1 MNTLRIN
8 PILAA
13 DSYKLSHYPVY
24 PSNVTGMFS
33 YIEPR
38 ASASI
43 TVVPFG
49 LQMWVKKMLANPITK
64 MDIDEAEAFAAAH
77 GEPFNRKGWEIVVD
91 RYNGF
96 MPLTIRA
103 VPEGTPVPSLNAIV
117 TVECTDPDLFWLT
130 SYIETSLLRAI
141 WYPTTIATNDARTY
155 QMIKRFVETTADDLS
170 GLPFMLHD
178 FGGRGVTCG
187 EQAEIGG
194 AAHLVHFMG
203 SDTIEGI
210 RAANFYYN
218 TPMAAFSVPAME
230 HSVQCSYGPSA
241 EGQKEYLS
249 TAIAKL
255 AKPGGIVSIVLDGY
269 DVYRETETLCS
280 LKDQIIES
288 GARIVIRPDSG
299 DPLEVI
305 PRLLGTLARSFGV
318 TENSKGYKVINNV
331 GLLQGDGIDYDSIY
345 TILADITNRG
355 YSTSNIVFGSGGALL
370 QKVNR
375 DTFKFAMKASAILQ
389 DNKWTP
395 IFKDPVTDP
404 GKKSKAGRV
413 TLLRS
418 KLTGEYLTGNLEGGF
433 NSEWEDAMV
442 LVYDKGQLFNET
454 TLDEI
459 RARALNKE

>member
-178 FGGRGVTCG
+178 FGGRDVTCG

-230 HSVQCSYGPSA
+230 HSVQ
-241 EGQKEYLS
+241 
-249 TAIAKL
+249 
-255 AKPGGIVSIVLDGY
+255 
-269 DVYRETETLCS
+269 
-280 LKDQIIES
+280 
-288 GARIVIRPDSG
+288 
-299 DPLEVI
+299 
-305 PRLLGTLARSFGV
+305 
-318 TENSKGYKVINNV
+318 
-331 GLLQGDGIDYDSIY
+331 
-345 TILADITNRG
+345 
-355 YSTSNIVFGSGGALL
+355 
-370 QKVNR
+370 
-375 DTFKFAMKASAILQ
+375 
-389 DNKWTP
+389 
-395 IFKDPVTDP
+395 
-404 GKKSKAGRV
+404 
-413 TLLRS
+413 
-418 KLTGEYLTGNLEGGF
+418 
-433 NSEWEDAMV
+433 
-442 LVYDKGQLFNET
+442 
-454 TLDEI
+454 
-459 RARALNKE
+459 

>member
-1 MNTLRIN
+1 M
-8 PILAA
+8 
-13 DSYKLSHYPVY
+13 
-24 PSNVTGMFS
+24 
-33 YIEPR
+33 
-38 ASASI
+38 
-43 TVVPFG
+43 
-49 LQMWVKKMLANPITK
+49 
-64 MDIDEAEAFAAAH
+64 
-77 GEPFNRKGWEIVVD
+77 
-91 RYNGF
+91 
-96 MPLTIRA
+96 
-103 VPEGTPVPSLNAIV
+103 
-117 TVECTDPDLFWLT
+117 
-130 SYIETSLLRAI
+130 
-141 WYPTTIATNDARTY
+141 
-155 QMIKRFVETTADDLS
+155 
-170 GLPFMLHD
+170 
-178 FGGRGVTCG
+178 
-187 EQAEIGG
+187 
-194 AAHLVHFMG
+194 
-203 SDTIEGI
+203 
-210 RAANFYYN
+210 
-218 TPMAAFSVPAME
+218 
-230 HSVQCSYGPSA
+230 
-241 EGQKEYLS
+241 S

-305 PRLLGTLARSFGV
+305 PRLLGMLARSFGV

-331 GLLQGDGIDYDSIY
+331 GLLQGDGVDYDSIY

-433 NSEWEDAMV
+433 NSEWEDSMV
-442 LVYDKGQLFNET
+442 LIYDNGQMFNET
-454 TLDEI
+454 NMDEV